1 MSKPIGSGKSSFY
14 GNDLAFLHNRHYSR
28 FVTEA
33 APGAI
38 RMLRA
43 AGVKRGLICDLGCGG
58 GQLSAALLRAGYEVV
73 GVDLSPA
80 MIRIARRQ
88 VKNARFLQGSIAEVN
103 LPRCQAAFAVGEIVN
118 YLGSR
123 SGMTRAFRNI
133 FRALQPGGVFIFDTI
148 GPLAGKM
155 RRVGAHYAPE
165 WALIV
170 EINQD
175 PATQKLVRE
184 IHTFCKAGEHYRRTF
199 EIHRLGI
206 YLSGEIAGMLRTA
219 GFKVHSFPGYGRT
232 PLGQGRRVFLARKP
246 TN

>member
-1 MSKPIGSGKSSFY
+1 MNKRSARKETSFY
-14 GNDLAFLHNRHYSR
+14 GDDLASLHDRHYSF

-38 RMLRA
+38 RMLRT
-43 AGVKRGLICDLGCGG
+43 AGIKRGLVCDLGCGG
-58 GQLSAALLRAGYEVV
+58 GQLSAALLEAGYEVI

-88 VKNARFLQGSIAEVN
+88 VKNARFLQGSIAELN
-103 LPRCQAAFAVGEIVN
+103 LPRCDAAFAVGEIVN

-123 SGMTRAFRNI
+123 SQMARAFRNV

-148 GPLAGKM
+148 GPLAEKM
-155 RRVGAHYAPE
+155 NRVGAHIGRD

-175 PATQKLVRE
+175 PAMQKLVRE
-184 IHTFCKAGEHYRRTF
+184 IHTFCKSGPHYRRTF

-206 YLSGEIAGMLRTA
+206 YPPAEIAGMLRTA
-219 GFKVHSFPGYGRT
+219 GFKVHSFLGYGRT

-246 TN
+246 AN